1 MKRLLKKE
9 IYLLNEHES
18 FGIYS
23 LYDFIKASSLF
34 DIDSS
39 ILKKLIS
46 SNH

>member
-39 ILKKLIS
+39 ILNKLIK
-46 SNH
+46 NIH